1 MAQRRELRAS
11 DADRE
16 RIGERLRQA
25 TAEGRLAAHELEH
38 RLAKAL
44 RARTYGEL
52 DDVVA
57 DLPGKRVAPKH
68 GRSLRSVPLPALFI
82 AAIAMVLVVA
92 VALAVILSVAA
103 LWMVWMVIAWG
114 MFGRRGRMVAGPWGP
129 RGMSGRHRSLAH
141 QPERH
146 L

>member
-1 MAQRRELRAS
+1 MPQRRDLRAS

-38 RLAKAL
+38 RLAKEL

-57 DLPGKRVAPKH
+57 DLPGKRVAAKH
-68 GRSLRSVPLPALFI
+68 ERSLRSLPLPA
-82 AAIAMVLVVA
+82 AMVVAVAMVVVVA
-92 VALAVILSVAA
+92 VALAVIVSVAA

-114 MFGRRGRMVAGPWGP
+114 MFGRRGRMIAGPWGS
-129 RGMSGRHRSLAH
+129 RGMSARHRRLAH
-141 QPERH
+141 HAERR